1 MLLDQKSA
9 LQPATEALKC
19 LSLCGELIFLKGF
32 FFFNGGHKGGK
43 VSKSFLS
50 ACEALI

>member
-32 FFFNGGHKGGK
+32 FNGGHKGGK

>member
-32 FFFNGGHKGGK
+32 FFNGGHKGGK